1 MADLKKIIRNV
12 PDFPIKGI
20 LFKDITTLLKNGK
33 AFREA
38 INKLG
43 EHYRKMKIDR
53 IACVE
58 ARGFIIGSAL
68 AYKLG
73 AGLAI
78 IRKKGKLPAKK
89 ISVKYKLEYGFDSV
103 EIHEDAVTKGLNYL
117 ILDDLLAT
125 GGTALAS
132 YKLLMKKK
140 VKIKGF
146 AFLIELTGL
155 PGRKKLPKGIEIFSL
170 LKY

>member
-1 MADLKKIIRNV
+1 MADLKKFIRNI

-20 LFKDITTLLKNGK
+20 LFKDITTLIKNGA

-38 INKLG
+38 IDKLAA
-43 EHYRKMKIDR
+43 HYRGMKIDR

-58 ARGFIIGSAL
+58 ARGFIIGAAL

-73 AGLAI
+73 AGVAI

-132 YKLLMKKK
+132 YKLLMKRNA
-140 VKIKGF
+140 KIKGF
-146 AFLIELTGL
+146 AFLIELTDL
-155 PGRKKLPKGIEIFSL
+155 NGRKNLPAGVEIFSL